1 MIEIIPSRKGN
12 KKSKIHPD
20 WSGWMEA
27 CAYRSEE
34 ARRELGMANG
44 TFYRQIQREPDLVT
58 RLAMAA
64 LYEALTPWN
73 DKDYP

>member
-1 MIEIIPSRKGN
+1 MSES
-12 KKSKIHPD
+12 
-20 WSGWMEA
+20 
-27 CAYRSEE
+27 AYTPEQ

-44 TFYRQIQREPDLVT
+44 TFYRQIQQEPDPVM

-64 LYEALTPWN
+64 LYEGLTPWN